1 MNELIEL
8 IENLIKK
15 TNDQERPILWKSSE
29 ENEDEF
35 YISYQDNL
43 VKYIIKI
50 RFSPLPLKSYTLTIE
65 KTEDILSETISIYE
79 DEYLYNK
86 IHKLFLSIRNSVL
99 LKKLKNVDLTE
110 AIKNI
115 NRFIMNPIQQ

>member
-29 ENEDEF
+29 ANEDEF
-35 YISYQDNL
+35 YISHDN
-43 VKYIIKI
+43 YTIMI
-50 RFSPLPLKSYTLTIE
+50 RFSPLPLKSYTITIE
-65 KTEDILSETISIYE
+65 KTEDSLSETISIYE

-86 IHKLFLSIRNSVL
+86 IHKLFLSIRNSKL
-99 LKKLKNVDLTE
+99 LKKLKKADLIE

-115 NRFIMNPIQQ
+115 NHLLMNPDSL

>member
-1 MNELIEL
+1 MEGLIEL
-8 IENLIKK
+8 SENLIKR
-15 TNDQERPILWKSSE
+15 TNDERPIQWKSSE

-35 YISYQDNL
+35 YISYESYTIMIQ
-43 VKYIIKI
+43 
-50 RFSPLPLKSYTLTIE
+50 FSPVPLKSYTLTVE
-65 KTEDILSETISIYE
+65 KTEEDSLSETISIYE

-99 LKKLKNVDLTE
+99 LKKLKKADLIK

-115 NRFIMNPIQQ
+115 NFLLMNPNPR